1 MNLIKAAWIL
11 VSVVSLSIAGC
22 GGGGGSAGTTSGGSG
37 SAASTASGTGSQ
49 LGATVAG
56 LVYQLDKNSITNSGL
71 DSVLI
76 TVTALDASNNPV
88 TGVNL
93 AVTVDSGIYT
103 PKVAKTDAS
112 GQASGTVSIGG
123 SKSNRNISATLT
135 VGVNSTK
142 VVIPVTGSQVS
153 VSVLPGTQTP
163 GAPLNLTATVAD
175 VNGGAVANSVVV
187 FSGIPG
193 LSQTVLTDVNGNA
206 TATATAPSAAG
217 SYVINA
223 TASGVSAARP
233 FEVIAAGG
241 QGLPA
246 AIGDIS
252 AASLAI
258 TPGNISPNTA
268 GSTTN
273 RAQLKAIFQTSD
285 NKPISNVRVRF
296 EQLSPQLDPAEV
308 ISTGLSTVYSDAT
321 GVAFA
326 DYIPG
331 ARSSPTNGVEIRACY
346 GTSDSDIANRA
357 CLKSVKATLTVA
369 SKPLSI
375 SLGDNNE
382 LAKGPNN
389 LTYIKKF
396 NVAVVDAAGNAV
408 PNAQISASVDLDK
421 YGKGLYP
428 DGKNTYPAPI
438 FCANE
443 DTNRNGLLD
452 AIEKLAGDGDDT
464 ISPRK
469 ADVVLSFVGPNTTG
483 ADGTATIQVAYPQNV
498 ATWLQYSVTVTTS
511 VAGSEGTNKKT
522 YTTKF
527 VIGDDANGSF
537 LTPPYGINDCK
548 TPN

>member
-1 MNLIKAAWIL
+1 MNFIKAAWI
-11 VSVVSLSIAGC
+11 SVSLACLALAGC

-37 SAASTASGTGSQ
+37 NVASAASGTGSQ

-71 DSVLI
+71 DSVVI

-135 VGVNSTK
+135 VGANSTK

-163 GAPLNLTATVAD
+163 GAPLNLTAKVAD
-175 VNGGAVANSVVV
+175 VNGGAVANSAVV

-193 LSQTVLTDVNGNA
+193 LIQTVLTDVNGNA
-206 TATATAPSAAG
+206 TATATAPSDAG
-217 SYVINA
+217 SYVVNA
-223 TASGVSAARP
+223 TASGVSVARS

-241 QGLPA
+241 QGLPS

-258 TPGNISPNTA
+258 NPANISPNTV

-285 NKPISNVRVRF
+285 NKPILNVRVRF
-296 EQLSPQLDPAEV
+296 EQVSPQLDPAEA
-308 ISTGLSTVYSDAT
+308 ISTGTSTVYSDAT
-321 GVAFA
+321 GVALA

-346 GTSDSDIANRA
+346 GSSDSDIANRA
-357 CLKSVKATLTVA
+357 CPKSVKATLTVA

-382 LAKGPNN
+382 LTKGPNN

-408 PNAQISASVDLDK
+408 PNAQISASLDLEK
-421 YGKGLYP
+421 YGKSLYS
-428 DGKNTYPAPI
+428 APRL
-438 FCANE
+438 FCANQ
-443 DTNRNGLLD
+443 DTNRNGVLD
-452 AIEKLAGDGDDT
+452 ASEKASGDGSDT
-464 ISPRK
+464 ILPRK
-469 ADVVLSFVGPNTTG
+469 ADAVLAFVGPNTTG
-483 ADGTATIQVAYPQNV
+483 ADGTATVQVAYAQNV
-498 ATWLQYSVTVTTS
+498 ATWLQYSVKVTTN

-522 YTTKF
+522 YTTSF
-527 VIGDDANGSF
+527 VVGDDANGSF
-537 LTPPYGINDCK
+537 LTPPYGVNDCK